1 MRVLIAPD
9 KFKGCLSAADVAAA
23 MAEGVRDAD
32 PNMEID
38 LCPVADGGDG
48 TADVLLAA
56 RGGRRVACRV
66 TGPLPERHVDA
77 WFVQL
82 DDGSALVELAAASGL
97 ALLAP
102 GDRDPL
108 RTTTFGTGEL
118 VAAAVRA
125 GARRVL
131 LALGGSG
138 TVDGGIGCVQAC
150 GFTILTTDGEPTSPT
165 DPLCGRDLDRV
176 LMVKHGRGEITNGI
190 EVVAACDVTN
200 PLCGP
205 TGAARVFGPQK
216 GASPAAVDWLDDQ
229 LSRLSRHHP
238 DEAALPGAG
247 AAGGMG
253 FAVAAY
259 FGGSLR
265 SGFDLVADAVGLP
278 ERLRSADLCLTGEGC
293 LDATTR
299 AGKSV
304 AGVGRLAA
312 AAGVPCVALAGA
324 VPAGTDLPTG
334 ILAATAIA
342 DRGTPVEE
350 SHRDA
355 RKLLRMRAAEVVRQ
369 WAAQARRRRAGA

>member
-278 ERLRSADLCLTGEGC
+278 ERLRWPPRPACRASRWPARSRPGLTCPPASSPRRPSPTAE
-293 LDATTR
+293 R
-299 AGKSV
+299 PSKSLIGTP
-304 AGVGRLAA
+304 ASCCECGPRRSFGNGRLKP
-312 AAGVPCVALAGA
+312 GDDGRGHDPNVP
-324 VPAGTDLPTG
+324 PAGGTDF
-334 ILAATAIA
+334 
-342 DRGTPVEE
+342 R
-350 SHRDA
+350 
-355 RKLLRMRAAEVVRQ
+355 
-369 WAAQARRRRAGA
+369 